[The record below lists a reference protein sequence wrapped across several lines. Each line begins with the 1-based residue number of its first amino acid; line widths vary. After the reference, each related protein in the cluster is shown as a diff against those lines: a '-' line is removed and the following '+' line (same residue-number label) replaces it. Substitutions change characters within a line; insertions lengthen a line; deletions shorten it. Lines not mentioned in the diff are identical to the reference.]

1 MKYRPEI
8 DGLRA
13 VAVLPVIF
21 FHAGFDFF
29 SGGFVGVDIFFV
41 ISGYLIA
48 TILIEDVERDRFSLL
63 RFYEKRAR
71 RILPALV
78 VVLSTIAFISWLVML
93 PDDFKKVTDQLISN
107 AAFLSNIHY
116 TLTWGY
122 FESWALPP
130 VFLNTWSLAVEEQFY
145 LFFPFLVFAFRR
157 RPSGFT
163 LFLLMSFVCSLLW
176 AEFASRLYPVSTYYL
191 LPSRFW
197 EMAAG
202 ALVAQ
207 AFRFKRSPNVLRKSC
222 FSRYGD
228 VIAGVALACLV
239 LSYFLIDES
248 NRYPSLVTAIPVL
261 STAVF
266 IYFCSER
273 SCSAQLLS
281 NDFMVFI
288 GKISYPLYLWHF
300 PVLILLKYVYEPYLS
315 PLVIGVLTIW
325 ITLALSIATYFFI
338 ELPFRDKR
346 IGATRS
352 SIFSLASV
360 SLSLIFFVGVLGHQ
374 ERLMARSVLK
384 APELGHLT
392 EEATLPN
399 SITMD
404 QCAARDSSAECQLF
418 SSKNGDGKNNRH
430 LLISGDSFAA
440 NLISPVAN
448 LLIQKGNV
456 TVSASVTYAC
466 SFMPSGF
473 DKWGGECGKAR
484 QKLEKIDSNE
494 ITDVLFHINFV
505 GRLIDLDDK
514 ERIHN
519 LDSLTELFSKLL
531 GKGVN
536 VQVVSHRDI
545 FSQEP
550 ARSFIFP
557 WIKSLP
563 VEAPDV
569 LGEYYREWESLGVIV
584 HRRSNAAKLYVP
596 HLMYSD
602 VGHLTPQ
609 GSEMFLEGLG
619 IVKAGDLLSL

>member
-1 MKYRPEI
+1 LRYRAEI

-21 FHAGFDFF
+21 FHAGLDLF

-41 ISGYLIA
+41 ISGYLIT
-48 TILIEDVERDRFSLL
+48 TILIEDVERGRFSLL

-71 RILPALV
+71 RILPALI
-78 VVLSTIAFISWLVML
+78 VVLCTIAFIAWLVML

-107 AAFLSNIHY
+107 AAFLSNVHY

-145 LFFPFLVFAFRR
+145 LFFPLLVFAFRR
-157 RPSGFT
+157 RPSEFT
-163 LFLLMSFVCSLLW
+163 IFLLITFVCSLLW

-207 AFRFKRSPNVLRKSC
+207 ATRSNGSGNGSMVS
-222 FSRYGD
+222 FSRFRD
-228 VIAGVALACLV
+228 AIAGAAFVCLL

-248 NRYPSLVTAIPVL
+248 KRYPSLVTAIPVL
-261 STAVF
+261 STAAF

-273 SCSAQLLS
+273 NFFSHFLS
-281 NDFMVFI
+281 TKFMVYI

-300 PVLILLKYVYEPYLS
+300 PVLILIKYVYEPFLS
-315 PLVIGVLTIW
+315 SLVIGVLTIF
-325 ITLALSIATYFFI
+325 ITFLLSVATYVFV
-338 ELPFRDKR
+338 ELPFRERR
-346 IGATRS
+346 IGATRT
-352 SIFSLASV
+352 SIFALASV
-360 SLSLIFFVGVLGHQ
+360 SLSLIFVAGLLGHQ
-374 ERLMARSVLK
+374 DKLMARSVLA
-384 APELGHLT
+384 APELRHLT
-392 EEATLPN
+392 EKAALPN

-404 QCAARDSSAECQLF
+404 QCAARDSSAECQI
-418 SSKNGDGKNNRH
+418 SSLENRDGKGRRH

-440 NLISPVAN
+440 NLISPVSN
-448 LLIQKGNV
+448 LLVHEDKV
-456 TVSASVTYAC
+456 AVSARITYAC

-473 DKWGGECGKAR
+473 DQWGGECGKAR
-484 QKLEKIDSNE
+484 QKLEEIDPNE

-505 GRLIDLDDK
+505 GRLIELEDK
-514 ERIHN
+514 ERVRN
-519 LDSLTELFSKLL
+519 LDSLTDLFSKLL
-531 GKGVN
+531 SKGVK
-536 VQVVSHRDI
+536 VQIVSHRDI

-563 VEAPDV
+563 LNVPDV
-569 LGEYYREWESLGVIV
+569 LSEYYRKWEMLGVVV
-584 HRRSNAAKLYVP
+584 HRRSNLAKSYSP

-602 VGHLTPQ
+602 IGHLSPQ

-619 IVKAGDLLSL
+619 IVTAEDLLSL